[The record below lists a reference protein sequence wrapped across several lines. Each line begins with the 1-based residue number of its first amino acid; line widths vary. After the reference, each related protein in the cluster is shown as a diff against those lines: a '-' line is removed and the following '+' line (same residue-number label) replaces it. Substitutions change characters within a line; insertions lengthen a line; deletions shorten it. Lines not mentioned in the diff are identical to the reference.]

1 LTGLE
6 QLAAFLEDLH
16 SRWMPHSGQIP
27 IGRALFYEGCKNI
40 FTEAGKNFGKTE
52 LSAYCTWRWAFEHPG
67 SENYIIE
74 PYLTQAK
81 EILWASNRLQ
91 NFGDPELV
99 ENANNTEMRLHFKN
113 GSFIKL
119 LGSDN
124 EAALQGIKP
133 RGLIVYD
140 EIKDHKKSA
149 INLMEP
155 NRAAFGV
162 PALFIGTPPEFHTY
176 SVDLANMAKSSPH
189 WKYFN
194 APTSTNPHISSEWLA
209 RKKEELISMGDHET
223 WLRDYEAI
231 YVVGG
236 KRHIYPQAIKY
247 KPAKKEALTERINIK
262 HWDLVITFDPAASS
276 TFAVLF
282 AAFNQYTRQTFI
294 FDEIYEQEQGLMTVS
309 AIWYAVSTKLESFKR
324 LGFKNIRYIYDEA
337 ESWFKNET
345 GEREATKM
353 IWLEPTR
360 KATNDKEFG
369 ITLVRELFN
378 KGLIEIAE
386 TCIKTLWEFENYMK
400 DENGRIPKKNDHLLD
415 CLRYHCH
422 AVGYSL
428 EEVPPP
434 KDPDLKLEKRFT
446 PIEEEFS
453 LNSLKEFDM
462 SDDYGSYEE
471 L

>member
-1 LTGLE
+1 MTGLGE
-6 QLAAFLEDLH
+6 LAAFLEDLH
-16 SRWMPHSGQIP
+16 SRWMPHAGQIP

-91 NFGDPELV
+91 NFGNPELI
-99 ENANNTEMRLHFKN
+99 ENANNTEMRLHFTN

-140 EIKDHKKSA
+140 EIKDHRKSA

-189 WKYFN
+189 WRYFN

-209 RKKEELISMGDHET
+209 RKKEELILMGDHET

-231 YVVGG
+231 YVIGG
-236 KRHIYPQAIKY
+236 KRHIYPQAIQY
-247 KPAKKEALTERINIK
+247 KPKPRDAILPGNL
-262 HWDLVITFDPAASS
+262 HQWQCVVTFDPAAAS

-282 AAFNQYTRQTFI
+282 ALFNPYTRQTVI
-294 FDEIYEQEQGLMTVS
+294 FDEIYEQEQSLMTVRN
-309 AIWYAVSTKLESFKR
+309 IWSSVFDKLDGLKSQGLR
-324 LGFKNIRYIYDEA
+324 DIRYVYDEA
-337 ESWFKNET
+337 ETWFANET
-345 GEREATKM
+345 EARPDCKD

-369 ITLVRELFN
+369 ITLVREIFN
-378 KGLIEIAE
+378 KHLIEIASE
-386 TCIKTLWEFENYMK
+386 CEKTLWEFQNYMK
-400 DENGRIPKKNDHLLD
+400 DEKGRIPKKDDHLLD
-415 CLRYHCH
+415 CLRYYCH

-434 KDPDLKLEKRFT
+434 KAKDPVYMPRAQR
-446 PIEEEFS
+446 IEEELI
-453 LNSLKEFDM
+453 LNSLSEIDGGEF
-462 SDDYGSYEE
+462 GSYEE
-471 L
+471 I